1 MRPELT
7 PIDEESLANL
17 SDDELAELADAWEQL
32 HLREQREN
40 IVSFALNTEVPG
52 TPSPYSENDR
62 IRMLKRKEQMRRA
75 RLSETEYE
83 DAEDVIPETED
94 VIEFYPKQLEIA
106 EHQQLILES
115 IQALMEEEPIVGPLA
130 NGHEGVAPDG
140 VMLMV
145 PPGGAK
151 STYASVV
158 APAWVAGRYPG
169 TDVITLSYGADLAR
183 RFGRRVR
190 HICRQERYTRQFET
204 SITSDNQ
211 AVDQWSLDNG
221 STYKAVGI
229 LGGVT
234 GSRGD
239 LVIGDDL
246 IAGREEAESE
256 VIRNKTWDAYKD
268 DVLTR
273 LKPRGKLV
281 MIMCMTGDTPVLMED
296 GSEKP
301 LRDIR
306 PGDHVAT
313 YDDGNVSVSTVRNWI
328 SQGSDRVYEI
338 RMKSGITVRANARH
352 PFLTKTDGKTE
363 WQRTATLRPGSIILR
378 VTGANGAARSA
389 PQTAANSR
397 PGARAF
403 ACPTTANSAG
413 QEAIARLLQSIRSA
427 EELRA
432 CGIDTASAQK
442 NMTVGLPSKV
452 GSAPSADSRQDQ
464 AREPIG
470 ETSSASTT
478 AMEVVKFEAYSA
490 TTATSLLVTAS
501 PKLPCSPQL
510 STCEIIEDEVAEIV
524 DAGVEEV
531 FDLEIEGTENF
542 IANGL
547 VSHNTRW
554 HEDDPMGR
562 LLGEDWEGQSGLW
575 KGTDGRWWLVLR
587 MPLLADRDDDPLGR
601 ARGERMWP
609 EWFDE
614 RFVELARAQGERT
627 WNSLYQQNP
636 SAADG
641 NILLK
646 SAWRCWP
653 HGKPEPTEEQREN
666 PTATKPPKFGTW
678 RQCILVYDTAL
689 KDEEQNDYS
698 AMTAW
703 LSFERGVTIPQ
714 RKNVSEKQ
722 QNLLMIGAWRAK
734 IQASELL
741 KAVLDHVDHFKPDR
755 IVIEDKASGIQLIQ
769 ELRKRRPRH
778 EYGEVVVEAWLPGGV
793 PGTKG
798 KVPRA
803 WSASLTLNEGSVW
816 YMPGAVTEAV
826 IKEAASFPNG
836 RNDDWV
842 DTVTTMILYSRKTNL
857 LEVSAD
863 ALSTEEVE
871 EIEEAKIRALEAPRP
886 SYGFNRSKPYSQAA
900 RGLYGR
906 T

>member
-1 MRPELT
+1 MPSELT
-7 PIDEESLANL
+7 PIDEDSLANL
-17 SDDELAELADAWEQL
+17 SDDELAELAEAYEQL
-32 HLREQREN
+32 HLREQRED
-40 IVSFALNTEVPG
+40 IVAFALNTEVPG

-75 RLSETEYE
+75 RVSETEYE
-83 DAEDVIPETED
+83 DAEDVEPEEPD

-115 IQALMEEEPIVGPLA
+115 IQALMEEEPVVGPLA

-158 APAWVAGRYPG
+158 APSWVAGRYPG

-190 HICRQERYTRQFET
+190 HIARSKRYEQQFNT
-204 SITSDNQ
+204 TITADNQ
-211 AVDQWSLDNG
+211 AVDQWSLTNG

-256 VIRNKTWDAYKD
+256 VIRNKTWDAFKD

-281 MIMCMTGDTPVLMED
+281 MIM
-296 GSEKP
+296 
-301 LRDIR
+301 
-306 PGDHVAT
+306 
-313 YDDGNVSVSTVRNWI
+313 
-328 SQGSDRVYEI
+328 
-338 RMKSGITVRANARH
+338 
-352 PFLTKTDGKTE
+352 
-363 WQRTATLRPGSIILR
+363 
-378 VTGANGAARSA
+378 
-389 PQTAANSR
+389 
-397 PGARAF
+397 
-403 ACPTTANSAG
+403 
-413 QEAIARLLQSIRSA
+413 
-427 EELRA
+427 
-432 CGIDTASAQK
+432 
-442 NMTVGLPSKV
+442 
-452 GSAPSADSRQDQ
+452 
-464 AREPIG
+464 
-470 ETSSASTT
+470 
-478 AMEVVKFEAYSA
+478 
-490 TTATSLLVTAS
+490 
-501 PKLPCSPQL
+501 
-510 STCEIIEDEVAEIV
+510 
-524 DAGVEEV
+524 
-531 FDLEIEGTENF
+531 
-542 IANGL
+542 
-547 VSHNTRW
+547 TRW

-575 KGTDGRWWLVLR
+575 EGTDGRWWLVLR
-587 MPLLADRDDDPLGR
+587 MPLIADRDDDPLGR
-601 ARGERMWP
+601 ARGERLWP

-653 HGKPEPTEEQREN
+653 HGKAEPTEEQREN
-666 PTATKPPKFGTW
+666 PHKVEPPKFGTW
-678 RQCILVYDTAL
+678 RQCVLYYDTAL
-689 KDEEQNDYS
+689 KEEEQNDYS

-703 LSFERGVTIPQ
+703 LSFERSVAIPQ
-714 RKNVSEKQ
+714 NKRTVAKQ
-722 QNLLMIGAWRAK
+722 QNMLMIGAWRAR

-741 KAVLDHVDHFKPDR
+741 KAVLDHIDHFKPDR
-755 IVIEDKASGIQLIQ
+755 VVIEDKASGIQLIQ

-778 EYGEVVVEAWLPGGV
+778 EYGEVLVEAWVPPGKR
-793 PGTKG
+793 GTTD
-798 KVPRA
+798 KVSRA
-803 WSASLTLNEGSVW
+803 WSASLTLNEGSIW
-816 YMPGAVTEAV
+816 YMPGPMTEVA

-836 RNDDWV
+836 RNDDLT
-842 DTVTTMILYSRKTNL
+842 DTITMAILHSRDLNL
-857 LEVSAD
+857 LEISAD
-863 ALSTEEVE
+863 ALSSEEIDEVE
-871 EIEEAKIRALEAPRP
+871 AGKMMAMQNPRP

-900 RGLYGR
+900 RSLYGR